1 MTKKEVVSTLRK
13 AFNNWASMLPDIEYK
28 SCNDA
33 SEFYNDGGHV
43 NNLHVLEV
51 ATEEAEEGGNRN
63 DD

>member
-13 AFNNWASMLPDIEYK
+13 AFNNWASMLPDIEYE

-33 SEFYNDGGHV
+33 SEFYNDDAHV

-51 ATEEAEEGGNRN
+51 AAEEAEEGGANA
-63 DD
+63 

>member
-13 AFNNWASMLPDIEYK
+13 AFNSWALLLPDIEYK

-33 SEFYNDGGHV
+33 SEFYNDDAHV

-51 ATEEAEEGGNRN
+51 AAEEAEEGGANA
-63 DD
+63 